1 MKSAVHVAM
10 DRLYLACMWIAGIAI
25 VAMSLIIPWG
35 VFARYVLGTGSQ
47 WPEPVALLLMTV
59 FTFLGGAVAYRAGS
73 HIAVEMFVGG
83 LPDGPRRVFSRIADL
98 LVLALALFLTVW
110 GFKLVHETMGQT
122 LAALPWLPVGITY
135 LPMPIAG
142 VVTAL
147 FVLEKLAYGSQHL
160 RPVCVFELLLEEPA
174 AGPLPAAAP
183 GSVPGV
189 VPGTATSANPTSAP
203 DR

>member
-1 MKSAVHVAM
+1 MKHVVNVAM
-10 DRLYLACMWIAGIAI
+10 DRFYLACMWIAGIAI
-25 VAMSLIIPWG
+25 AVMSLIIPWG

-73 HIAVEMFVGG
+73 HIAVEMLVGG
-83 LPDGPRRVFSRIADL
+83 LPDGPHRVFGIIADL
-98 LVLALALFLTVW
+98 LVLALALFLTIW

-142 VVTAL
+142 LVTAL
-147 FVLEKLAYGSQHL
+147 FVLEKLAFGSQHL
-160 RPVCVFELLLEEPA
+160 RPVCVFEFMLEE
-174 AGPLPAAAP
+174 AAP
-183 GSVPGV
+183 KPGPGSSP
-189 VPGTATSANPTSAP
+189 PANPGSAP
-203 DR
+203 DL